1 MWQERNQLVPTK
13 TRNGD
18 HPLQRSRPFLTSHC
32 FSTLT
37 LCPKRKLMP
46 TTVSST
52 CNRWSIIDSKWVD
65 YEPVQSGTNPVEFV
79 INPLA
84 EYINIKKT
92 ASTLST
98 SYLNV
103 DKNPDICKDY
113 HTETDFLMVLCL
125 SASFSER

>member
-1 MWQERNQLVPTK
+1 
-13 TRNGD
+13 
-18 HPLQRSRPFLTSHC
+18 
-32 FSTLT
+32 
-37 LCPKRKLMP
+37 MP
-46 TTVSST
+46 TTVSTT

-65 YEPVQSGTNPVEFV
+65 YGPVQSGTNPVEFV

-84 EYINIKKT
+84 EYINIEKT

-103 DKNPDICKDY
+103 DKNPDIFKDY
-113 HTETDFLMVLCL
+113 HTETDFLTVLCL

>member
-1 MWQERNQLVPTK
+1 
-13 TRNGD
+13 
-18 HPLQRSRPFLTSHC
+18 
-32 FSTLT
+32 
-37 LCPKRKLMP
+37 MP

-92 ASTLST
+92 ASTL
-98 SYLNV
+98 YQ
-103 DKNPDICKDY
+103 
-113 HTETDFLMVLCL
+113 L
-125 SASFSER
+125 SKR